1 MKLMNILENDYEQR
15 LVHSYERITNLL
27 NDFKRGK
34 GQFDHTINEPEGV
47 YEINFGYREYPFPG
61 QDGKWGKIELRIYY
75 IPNMETPIIPLD
87 VLSKSVT
94 SAMNIMRKE
103 VPALLEEHIDD
114 LNMIDLKI
122 FELYVRAGRSLFPS
136 MDLFGIITTNVKI
149 RGYLQGLGNVLLDPS
164 NTEELKLT
172 TGEVPEFAKDYK
184 TVHDHIIN
192 KTAKILK
199 AYRYGKWK
207 GHTYDL
213 GTLDGKY
220 NTILLIN
227 NYTDTIEGG
236 VIHPAFKIHLTL
248 IRPEVD
254 GIPPYSSDYPFTK
267 EETKELMDHLA
278 KVFIKYGIKID

>member
-1 MKLMNILENDYEQR
+1 
-15 LVHSYERITNLL
+15 
-27 NDFKRGK
+27 
-34 GQFDHTINEPEGV
+34 
-47 YEINFGYREYPFPG
+47 
-61 QDGKWGKIELRIYY
+61 
-75 IPNMETPIIPLD
+75 
-87 VLSKSVT
+87 
-94 SAMNIMRKE
+94 
-103 VPALLEEHIDD
+103 
-114 LNMIDLKI
+114 
-122 FELYVRAGRSLFPS
+122 
-136 MDLFGIITTNVKI
+136 MDLFGVATTNLKI

-199 AYRYGKWK
+199 AYRHGKWK

-213 GTLDGKY
+213 GTLDGRY
-220 NTILLIN
+220 NSILLIN

-248 IRPEVD
+248 ISPEVD

-278 KVFIKYGIKID
+278 KVFIKYGINLAL